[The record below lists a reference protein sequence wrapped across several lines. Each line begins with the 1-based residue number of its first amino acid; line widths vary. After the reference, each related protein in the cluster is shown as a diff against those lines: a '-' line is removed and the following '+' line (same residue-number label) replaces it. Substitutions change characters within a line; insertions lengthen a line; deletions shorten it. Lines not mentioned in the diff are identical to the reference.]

1 MVNFQQVHITQ
12 GDLVGKAVIV
22 SWVTVQP
29 SAPKV
34 WYGIKQG
41 DYSRVKQG
49 QTTRYKFYNYTSGF
63 IHRVTLNGLQVPIC
77 FYFSIAEHLNKIPKY
92 QKFSSIFHIL
102 FHGLN

>member
-22 SWVTVQP
+22 SWVTVQH

-41 DYSRVKQG
+41 EYSRVKEV

-63 IHRVTLNGLQVPIC
+63 IHRVTYIEQLAGTYMFLL
-77 FYFSIAEHLNKIPKY
+77 FYCGAS
-92 QKFSSIFHIL
+92 
-102 FHGLN
+102 